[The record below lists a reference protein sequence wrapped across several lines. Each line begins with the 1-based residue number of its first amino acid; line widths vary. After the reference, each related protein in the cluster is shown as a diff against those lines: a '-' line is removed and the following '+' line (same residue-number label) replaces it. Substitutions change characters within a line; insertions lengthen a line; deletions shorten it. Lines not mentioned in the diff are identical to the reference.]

1 MLPNMQ
7 NWKTSKGWH
16 TISLGVPNYTKGKFL
31 FFSKDK
37 NKLIALAE
45 NEVVCYGFPFASIPK
60 QSKADSYVLC
70 IFDETPK
77 RLKELKQRYDDEY
90 EDGEL
95 SFRGWK
101 DSKGVS
107 WQGCTVCREDRKHA
121 LAWRKQ
127 LKSAGA
133 IGRFSPDFK
142 PTVDDT
148 GPYGAPES
156 LDFDLFGEFDF
167 NHYLGTGRIF

>member
-1 MLPNMQ
+1 ME

-37 NKLIALAE
+37 SKLIALAE
-45 NEVVCYGFPFASIPK
+45 NEVVCYGFPFASIPQK
-60 QSKADSYVLC
+60 SKASSYVLC

-77 RLKELKQRYDDEY
+77 RLKELKERYDDEY

-101 DSKGVS
+101 NSKGVS
-107 WQGCTVCREDRKHA
+107 WQGCTVSKEDRKHA
-121 LAWRKQ
+121 LVWRKQ
-127 LKSAGA
+127 LESASTV
-133 IGRFSPDFK
+133 GRFSSKSSFA
-142 PTVDDT
+142 VDDE
-148 GPYGAPES
+148 GFYGAPES
-156 LDFDLFGEFDF
+156 LDFDSFGDRDLADHF
-167 NHYLGTGRIF
+167 GTGRIFY